1 MILIKNLIIFLCQKR
16 KKFKLIEVLKSK
28 SPGHSVKSDSLNQS
42 LFNQTNS
49 IKPKSKRKFRIS
61 PSPNNTILK
70 QKFSKNIPT
79 LKITNSLNKNNSI
92 QLLRNRLKG

>member
-1 MILIKNLIIFLCQKR
+1 MIV
-16 KKFKLIEVLKSK
+16 VLKSK

-42 LFNQTNS
+42 LLNQTNS
-49 IKPKSKRKFRIS
+49 LQPKSKRKFRIS
-61 PSPNNTILK
+61 PSPNKTILI